1 MRPKFQTLSLKTVT
15 AVALMAYK
23 NKWLLWKMT
32 KIRMSKSKMG
42 SGAPI
47 SLLIDQS
54 IIECKKITFELEVL
68 VGAAD
73 AYLVHQPDEMTQR

>member
-1 MRPKFQTLSLKTVT
+1 
-15 AVALMAYK
+15 
-23 NKWLLWKMT
+23 MT